1 MLAGRYVALCSAML
15 AMLAVLLI
23 GTTAPVLAEIR
34 PELRSTATLV
44 VTGVVTAVTTNQKGP
59 IAYHVTSLKLE
70 GITIGPGL
78 KIGDTVRI
86 SSFQQTEPLPK
97 GMVGASGHKPPAKVG
112 ERIDAF
118 ARADRTPGIYTAIY
132 KDWFDAVASPKAP

>member
-1 MLAGRYVALCSAML
+1 MQARRNVAFCSAL
-15 AMLAVLLI
+15 SAMTAALLI
-23 GTTAPVLAEIR
+23 ATTTTVGAEM
-34 PELRSTATLV
+34 PPQLRSTATLV

-70 GITIGPGL
+70 GITIGPSL

-97 GMVGASGHKPPAKVG
+97 GMAGASGHKPPPAIG
-112 ERIDAF
+112 QRIDAF
-118 ARADRTPGIYTAIY
+118 ARVDRTPGDYVAIY
-132 KDWFDAVASPKAP
+132 KDWFDVVASPKAP